1 LLFLFYNPPIFFSKK
16 SIYKEKNNRLF
27 GEKEMD
33 WKVILEKDEE
43 NYFIVTVPSLPGCIS
58 QGKTRK
64 AALKNIKEAIELH
77 VSSLAEDGIP
87 LKGNTETAKVTV
99 KL

>member
-1 LLFLFYNPPIFFSKK
+1 
-16 SIYKEKNNRLF
+16 
-27 GEKEMD
+27 MD
-33 WKVILEKDEE
+33 WKVVLEKDED
-43 NYFIVTVPSLPGCIS
+43 NYFTVTVPSLPGCVS

-64 AALKNIKEAIELH
+64 DALENVKEAIELH

-87 LKGNTETAKVTV
+87 LKGKAETAKVAV

>member
-1 LLFLFYNPPIFFSKK
+1 
-16 SIYKEKNNRLF
+16 
-27 GEKEMD
+27 MD
-33 WKVILEKDEE
+33 WKVVLEKDEDS
-43 NYFIVTVPSLPGCIS
+43 YFTVTVPSLPGCIS

-64 AALKNIKEAIELH
+64 DALKNIKEAIELH

-87 LKGNTETAKVTV
+87 LKGKVETAKVAV